1 MFSGRVVALGSAAR
15 RGTIA
20 SAFAVAAILVL
31 PAVAIAGSIGSAL
44 GTVSN
49 CAFGFDTVQMSSS
62 GPSYTVP
69 AGGGFIT
76 AWSMQGGAATDVGPA
91 GLEVWRPTAT
101 AGSYTLVGTS
111 PLTSMTPSVM
121 NNFNLAT
128 PIAVQAGDL
137 IGLRLEGPSMCAMV
151 TGNLSDVFGSASGTT
166 PAVGATQ
173 AFASN
178 SSTELNV
185 AATVSATAGSGGGG
199 GGGTPG
205 CDTTGDSN
213 ADNNCEQPAPC
224 GSAESSHSRAC
235 VQRDGSDGV
244 PAAAAG
250 APASTETKPAPEHPA
265 QQPSSPET
273 KPPTTEH
280 PAEAPASSETK
291 PATTEHDAAKPAVT
305 TTTHKVKAARGKR
318 HAG

>member
-15 RGTIA
+15 KGAVA
-20 SAFAVAAILVL
+20 SAFAMAAILVL
-31 PAVAIAGSIGSAL
+31 PAVAVAGSIGSAL

-49 CAFGFDTVQMSSS
+49 CAVGFDTVQMSSS
-62 GPSYTVP
+62 GPTYAVP
-69 AGGGFIT
+69 TGGGFIT
-76 AWSMQGGAATDVGPA
+76 AWSMQGGSATDIGPVG
-91 GLEVWRPTAT
+91 LQVWRPTAT
-101 AGSYTLVGTS
+101 PGSYTLVGTS
-111 PLTSMTPSVM
+111 PLTSLTPSVM

-137 IGLRLEGPSMCAMV
+137 IGLRLEGPSMCATV
-151 TGNLSDVFGSASGTT
+151 TGNPNDVFGSASGTT
-166 PAVGATQ
+166 PAVGATE

-213 ADNNCEQPAPC
+213 ADNNCEQP
-224 GSAESSHSRAC
+224 GS
-235 VQRDGSDGV
+235 G
-244 PAAAAG
+244 
-250 APASTETKPAPEHPA
+250 PASTEPKPPTAEHPA
-265 QQPSSPET
+265 QGPAKSET
-273 KPPTTEH
+273 KPATTEH
-280 PAEAPASSETK
+280 PAPAPASTETK
-291 PATTEHDAAKPAVT
+291 PATTEHDAAKPTVT
-305 TTTHKVKAARGKR
+305 TTTHKAKGARGKR